1 MKDAHGRAHGLEL
14 SIIFGMSVGQKA
26 AAFTGEMELD
36 IKTPT
41 GV

>member
-14 SIIFGMSVGQKA
+14 SIILPEMSVGQKY

-36 IKTPT
+36 IETPH
-41 GV
+41 